1 MKLFFRPFPL
11 VDPFVTDLNHIN
23 SSTSKKD
30 LAYILLFYELL
41 HNYGEKFHNSH
52 IFIYN
57 DLIPCSP
64 SPSRRKRGG

>member
-30 LAYILLFYELL
+30 LAKFFLYTG
-41 HNYGEKFHNSH
+41 NY
-52 IFIYN
+52 
-57 DLIPCSP
+57 
-64 SPSRRKRGG
+64 